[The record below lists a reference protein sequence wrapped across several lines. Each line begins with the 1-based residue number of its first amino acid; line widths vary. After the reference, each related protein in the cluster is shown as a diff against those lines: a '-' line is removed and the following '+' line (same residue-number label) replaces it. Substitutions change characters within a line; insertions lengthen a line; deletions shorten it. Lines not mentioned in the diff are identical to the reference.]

1 MEAFSFRRMM
11 LFCRLQMVEMYGRNI
26 GRTLRVGAAAV
37 LVICLFSLIF
47 GEEGE
52 SVSVSVAERMMVACS
67 FVASVAFFSD
77 LVACRMM
84 VPASPAEKYVSVFVN
99 SLLLSV
105 MFLALSV
112 LVGSAFFTLLSFFN
126 EPSLTLL
133 YFREGFDASGL
144 VGAMFMLPL
153 IIWVLLYSR
162 SASKRRHSKLVFFG
176 QLAGLVC
183 FLLFP
188 TVLRALGIIDRPSAR
203 IVTACVSLSLMLIFI
218 VQSYRLFR
226 RLEMDVREND

>member
-1 MEAFSFRRMM
+1 MKTFSFRRMK

-47 GEEGE
+47 GEEE
-52 SVSVSVAERMMVACS
+52 SVSVAERMMVVCS

-77 LVACRMM
+77 LVAYRMM
-84 VPASPAEKYVSVFVN
+84 VPASQAEKYVSVFVS

-105 MFLALSV
+105 MFLTLSV
-112 LVGSAFFTLLSFFN
+112 LVGSAFFTLLSLFN

-133 YFREGFDASGL
+133 YFREGCDASGL
-144 VGAMFMLPL
+144 VGALFMLPL
-153 IIWVLLYSR
+153 IIWILLYSR
-162 SASKRRHSKLVFFG
+162 SASKRRYSKLVFFG

-183 FLLFP
+183 FLLLP

-203 IVTACVSLSLMLIFI
+203 IVTVCVSLLLVLIFML
-218 VQSYRLFR
+218 QSYRLFR
-226 RLEMDVREND
+226 KLEMDVKEND

>member
-52 SVSVSVAERMMVACS
+52 SVAERMMVVCS

-77 LVACRMM
+77 LVAYRMM
-84 VPASPAEKYVSVFVN
+84 VPASPAEKYVSVFVS

-162 SASKRRHSKLVFFG
+162 SASKRRHPKLVFFG

>member
-1 MEAFSFRRMM
+1 MKTFSFRRMM

-47 GEEGE
+47 GEEE
-52 SVSVSVAERMMVACS
+52 SVSVAERMMVVCS

-77 LVACRMM
+77 LVAYRMM
-84 VPASPAEKYVSVFVN
+84 VPASQAEKYVSVFVS

-105 MFLALSV
+105 MFLTLSV
-112 LVGSAFFTLLSFFN
+112 LVGSAFFTLLSLFN

-133 YFREGFDASGL
+133 YFREGCDASGL
-144 VGAMFMLPL
+144 VGALFMLPL
-153 IIWVLLYSR
+153 IIWILLYSR
-162 SASKRRHSKLVFFG
+162 SASKRRYSKLVFFG

-183 FLLFP
+183 FLLLP

-203 IVTACVSLSLMLIFI
+203 IVTVCVSLLLVLIFML
-218 VQSYRLFR
+218 QSYRLFR
-226 RLEMDVREND
+226 KLEMDVKEND

>member
-52 SVSVSVAERMMVACS
+52 SVAERMMVACS

-77 LVACRMM
+77 LVAYRMM

-112 LVGSAFFTLLSFFN
+112 LVGSAFFTLLSFFG

-203 IVTACVSLSLMLIFI
+203 IVTACVSLLLMLIFI

>member
-52 SVSVSVAERMMVACS
+52 SVSVAERMMVACS

-77 LVACRMM
+77 LVAYRMM
-84 VPASPAEKYVSVFVN
+84 VPASPAEKYVSVFVS

-144 VGAMFMLPL
+144 VGGDVHAAADNMG
-153 IIWVLLYSR
+153 
-162 SASKRRHSKLVFFG
+162 SAVFQERFEA
-176 QLAGLVC
+176 QAFQAGLLRPARRSR
-183 FLLFP
+183 LLP
-188 TVLRALGIIDRPSAR
+188 AVPDGPEGSRDNRQAVGAHRDRVRLPAADAD
-203 IVTACVSLSLMLIFI
+203 IHCAV
-218 VQSYRLFR
+218 VQAVQ
-226 RLEMDVREND
+226 EA

>member
-1 MEAFSFRRMM
+1 MKTFSFRRMK

-47 GEEGE
+47 GEEE
-52 SVSVSVAERMMVACS
+52 SVSVAERMMVVCS

-77 LVACRMM
+77 LVAYRMM
-84 VPASPAEKYVSVFVN
+84 VPASQAEKYVSVFVS

-105 MFLALSV
+105 MFLTLSV
-112 LVGSAFFTLLSFFN
+112 LVGSAFFTLLSLFN

-133 YFREGFDASGL
+133 YFREGCDASGL
-144 VGAMFMLPL
+144 VCALFMLPL
-153 IIWVLLYSR
+153 IIWILLYFR
-162 SASKRRHSKLVFFG
+162 SASKRRYPKLVFFG

-183 FLLFP
+183 FLLLP

-203 IVTACVSLSLMLIFI
+203 IVTVCVSLLLVLIFML
-218 VQSYRLFR
+218 QSYRLFR
-226 RLEMDVREND
+226 KLEMDVKEND

>member
-52 SVSVSVAERMMVACS
+52 SVAERMMVACS

-188 TVLRALGIIDRPSAR
+188 TVLRVLGIIDRPSAR

>member
-1 MEAFSFRRMM
+1 MKTFSFRRMM

-52 SVSVSVAERMMVACS
+52 SVAERMMVVCS

-77 LVACRMM
+77 LVAYRMM
-84 VPASPAEKYVSVFVN
+84 VPASPAEKYVSVFVS

-112 LVGSAFFTLLSFFN
+112 LVGSAFFTLLSFFS

-133 YFREGFDASGL
+133 YFREGYDASGL
-144 VGAMFMLPL
+144 VGALILLPL
-153 IIWVLLYSR
+153 IIWILLYFRSR
-162 SASKRRHSKLVFFG
+162 PKLRHPKLVFFG

-183 FLLFP
+183 FMLFP
-188 TVLRALGIIDRPSAR
+188 TVLRALGIMDKASAR
-203 IVTACVSLSLMLIFI
+203 IATACVSLLLVLFFMI
-218 VQSYRLFR
+218 QSYRLFR
-226 RLEMDVREND
+226 KLEMDVKEND

>member
-52 SVSVSVAERMMVACS
+52 SVAERMMVACS

-77 LVACRMM
+77 LVAYRMM

-133 YFREGFDASGL
+133 YFREGFDASGFVSAL
-144 VGAMFMLPL
+144 FMLPL
-153 IIWVLLYSR
+153 IIWILLYSR
-162 SASKRRHSKLVFFG
+162 SASKRRHPKLVFFG

-183 FLLFP
+183 FLLLP
-188 TVLRALGIIDRPSAR
+188 TVLGVLGIIDRPSAR
-203 IVTACVSLSLMLIFI
+203 IVTACVSLLLMLIFI

-226 RLEMDVREND
+226 RLEMDVKEND

>member
-1 MEAFSFRRMM
+1 MKTFSFRRMK

-47 GEEGE
+47 GEEE
-52 SVSVSVAERMMVACS
+52 SVSVAERMMVVCS

-77 LVACRMM
+77 LVAYRMM
-84 VPASPAEKYVSVFVN
+84 VPASQAEKYVSVFVS

-105 MFLALSV
+105 MFLTLSV
-112 LVGSAFFTLLSFFN
+112 LVGSAFFTLLSLFN

-144 VGAMFMLPL
+144 VGALFMLPL
-153 IIWVLLYSR
+153 IIWILLYSR
-162 SASKRRHSKLVFFG
+162 SASKRRYSKLVFFG

-183 FLLFP
+183 FLLLP

-203 IVTACVSLSLMLIFI
+203 IVTVCVSLLLVLIFML
-218 VQSYRLFR
+218 QSYRLFR
-226 RLEMDVREND
+226 KLEMDVKEND

>member
-26 GRTLRVGAAAV
+26 GRTLRVDAAAV

-52 SVSVSVAERMMVACS
+52 SVSVAERMMVACS

-77 LVACRMM
+77 LVAYRMM
-84 VPASPAEKYVSVFVN
+84 VPASPAEKYVSVFVS

-133 YFREGFDASGL
+133 YFREGFDASVL

-153 IIWVLLYSR
+153 IIWVLLYFR

-203 IVTACVSLSLMLIFI
+203 IVTACVSLLLMLIFI

>member
-1 MEAFSFRRMM
+1 MKTFSFRRMK

-47 GEEGE
+47 GEEE
-52 SVSVSVAERMMVACS
+52 SVSVAERMMVVCS

-77 LVACRMM
+77 LEAYRMM
-84 VPASPAEKYVSVFVN
+84 VPASQAEKYVSVFVS

-105 MFLALSV
+105 MFLTLSV
-112 LVGSAFFTLLSFFN
+112 LVGSAFFTLLSLFN

-133 YFREGFDASGL
+133 YFREGCDASGL
-144 VGAMFMLPL
+144 VGALFMLPL
-153 IIWVLLYSR
+153 IIWIRLYFR
-162 SASKRRHSKLVFFG
+162 SASKRRYSKLVFFG

-183 FLLFP
+183 FLLLP

-203 IVTACVSLSLMLIFI
+203 IVTVCVSLLLVLIFML
-218 VQSYRLFR
+218 QSYSLFR
-226 RLEMDVREND
+226 KLEMDVKEND

>member
-1 MEAFSFRRMM
+1 MKTFSFRRMK

-47 GEEGE
+47 GEEE
-52 SVSVSVAERMMVACS
+52 SVSVAERMMVVCS

-77 LVACRMM
+77 LVAYRMM
-84 VPASPAEKYVSVFVN
+84 VPASQAEKYVSVFVS

-105 MFLALSV
+105 MFLTLSV
-112 LVGSAFFTLLSFFN
+112 LVGSAFFTLLSLFD

-133 YFREGFDASGL
+133 YFREGWDASGL

-153 IIWVLLYSR
+153 IIWVLLYYR
-162 SASKRRHSKLVFFG
+162 NASKRRYSKLVFFG

-183 FLLFP
+183 FLLLP

-203 IVTACVSLSLMLIFI
+203 IVTVCVSLLLVLIFML
-218 VQSYRLFR
+218 QSYRLFR
-226 RLEMDVREND
+226 KLEMDVKEND

>member
-1 MEAFSFRRMM
+1 MKTFSFRRMK

-47 GEEGE
+47 GEEE
-52 SVSVSVAERMMVACS
+52 SVSVAERMMVVCS

-77 LVACRMM
+77 LVAYRMM
-84 VPASPAEKYVSVFVN
+84 VPASPAEKYVSVFVS

-105 MFLALSV
+105 MFLTLSV
-112 LVGSAFFTLLSFFN
+112 LVGSAFFTLLSLFN

-133 YFREGFDASGL
+133 YFRKGCDASGL
-144 VGAMFMLPL
+144 VGALFMLPL
-153 IIWVLLYSR
+153 IIWILLYSR
-162 SASKRRHSKLVFFG
+162 SASKRRYSKLVFFG

-183 FLLFP
+183 FLLLP

-203 IVTACVSLSLMLIFI
+203 IVTVCVSLLLVLIFML
-218 VQSYRLFR
+218 QSYRLFR
-226 RLEMDVREND
+226 KLEMDVKEND

>member
-52 SVSVSVAERMMVACS
+52 SVSVAERMMVACS

-77 LVACRMM
+77 LVAYRMM
-84 VPASPAEKYVSVFVN
+84 VPASPAEKYVSVLVN

-188 TVLRALGIIDRPSAR
+188 TALRAIGIIDRPSAR
-203 IVTACVSLSLMLIFI
+203 IATTCVSLLLMLIFI

-226 RLEMDVREND
+226 KLEMDVKEND

>member
-1 MEAFSFRRMM
+1 MKTFSFRRMM
-11 LFCRLQMVEMYGRNI
+11 LFSRLQMVEMFGRNI
-26 GRTLRVGAAAV
+26 GRSLRVGSSAI

-52 SVSVSVAERMMVACS
+52 SVSVAERMMVVCS

-77 LVACRMM
+77 LVAYRMM
-84 VPASPAEKYVSVFVN
+84 VPASQAEKYVSVFVS

-105 MFLALSV
+105 MFLALSL

-133 YFREGFDASGL
+133 YFREGNDASGFVSAL
-144 VGAMFMLPL
+144 FMLPL
-153 IIWVLLYSR
+153 IIWILLYSQ
-162 SASKRRHSKLVFFG
+162 SASKRRHPKLVFFG

-183 FLLFP
+183 FMLFP
-188 TVLRALGIIDRPSAR
+188 TVLRALGIIDSPSAR
-203 IVTACVSLSLMLIFI
+203 IVTACVSLLLVLIFM

-226 RLEMDVREND
+226 QLEMEVKEND

>member
-1 MEAFSFRRMM
+1 MKTFSFRRMK

-47 GEEGE
+47 GEEE
-52 SVSVSVAERMMVACS
+52 SVSVAERMMVVCS

-77 LVACRMM
+77 LVAYRMM
-84 VPASPAEKYVSVFVN
+84 VPASQAEKYVSVFVS

-105 MFLALSV
+105 MFLTLSV
-112 LVGSAFFTLLSFFN
+112 LVGSAFFTLLSLFN

-133 YFREGFDASGL
+133 YFREGYDASGL
-144 VGAMFMLPL
+144 VGALFMLPL
-153 IIWVLLYSR
+153 IIWILLYSR
-162 SASKRRHSKLVFFG
+162 SASKRRYSKLVFFG

-183 FLLFP
+183 FLLLP

-203 IVTACVSLSLMLIFI
+203 IVTVCVSLLLVLIFML
-218 VQSYRLFR
+218 QSYRLFR
-226 RLEMDVREND
+226 KLEMDVKEND

>member
-1 MEAFSFRRMM
+1 MKTFSFRRMK

-47 GEEGE
+47 GEEE
-52 SVSVSVAERMMVACS
+52 SVSVAERMMVVCS

-77 LVACRMM
+77 LVAYRMM
-84 VPASPAEKYVSVFVN
+84 VPASQAEKYVSVFVS

-105 MFLALSV
+105 MFLTLSV
-112 LVGSAFFTLLSFFN
+112 LVGSAFFTLLSLFN

-133 YFREGFDASGL
+133 YFREGWDASGL
-144 VGAMFMLPL
+144 VGALFMLPL
-153 IIWVLLYSR
+153 IIWILLYSR
-162 SASKRRHSKLVFFG
+162 SASKRRYSKLVFFG

-183 FLLFP
+183 FLLLP

-203 IVTACVSLSLMLIFI
+203 IVTVCVSLLLVLIFML
-218 VQSYRLFR
+218 QSYRLFR
-226 RLEMDVREND
+226 KLEMDVKEND

>member
-1 MEAFSFRRMM
+1 MKTFSFRRMK

-26 GRTLRVGAAAV
+26 RRTLRVAAAAV

-47 GEEGE
+47 GEEE
-52 SVSVSVAERMMVACS
+52 SVSVAERMMVVCS

-77 LVACRMM
+77 LVAYRMM
-84 VPASPAEKYVSVFVN
+84 VPASQAEKYVSVFVS

-105 MFLALSV
+105 MFLTLSV
-112 LVGSAFFTLLSFFN
+112 LVGSAFFTLLSLFN

-133 YFREGFDASGL
+133 YFREGCDASGL
-144 VGAMFMLPL
+144 VGALFMLPL
-153 IIWVLLYSR
+153 IIWILLYSR
-162 SASKRRHSKLVFFG
+162 SASKRRYSKLVFFG

-183 FLLFP
+183 FLLLP

-203 IVTACVSLSLMLIFI
+203 IVTVCVSLLLVLIFML
-218 VQSYRLFR
+218 QSYRLFR
-226 RLEMDVREND
+226 KLEMDVKEND

>member
-52 SVSVSVAERMMVACS
+52 SVAERMMVVCS

-77 LVACRMM
+77 LVAYRMM
-84 VPASPAEKYVSVFVN
+84 VPASPAEKYVSVFVS

-112 LVGSAFFTLLSFFN
+112 LVGSAFFTLLSFFG

-133 YFREGFDASGL
+133 YFREGYDASGL

-203 IVTACVSLSLMLIFI
+203 IVTACVSLPLMLIFI

>member
-1 MEAFSFRRMM
+1 MKTFSFRRMK

-26 GRTLRVGAAAV
+26 RRTLRVAAAAV

-47 GEEGE
+47 GEEE
-52 SVSVSVAERMMVACS
+52 SVSVAERMMVVCS

-77 LVACRMM
+77 LVAYRMM
-84 VPASPAEKYVSVFVN
+84 VPASQAEKYVSVFVS

-105 MFLALSV
+105 MFLTLSV
-112 LVGSAFFTLLSFFN
+112 LVGSAFFTLLSLFN

-133 YFREGFDASGL
+133 YFREGCDASGL
-144 VGAMFMLPL
+144 VGALFMLPL
-153 IIWVLLYSR
+153 IIWILLYSR
-162 SASKRRHSKLVFFG
+162 SASKRRYSKLVFFG

-183 FLLFP
+183 FLLLP

-203 IVTACVSLSLMLIFI
+203 IVTVCVSLLLVLIFML
-218 VQSYRLFR
+218 QSYRLFR
-226 RLEMDVREND
+226 KLEMDVREND

>member
-1 MEAFSFRRMM
+1 MKTFSFRRMM
-11 LFCRLQMVEMYGRNI
+11 LFCRLQIVAMYGRNI
-26 GRTLRVGAAAV
+26 RRTLRVAAAAV

-52 SVSVSVAERMMVACS
+52 SVSVAERTMVVCS
-67 FVASVAFFSD
+67 FIASVGFFSD
-77 LVACRMM
+77 LVAYRMM

-112 LVGSAFFTLLSFFN
+112 LVGSAFFTLLSFFS

-133 YFREGFDASGL
+133 YFREGYDASGL
-144 VGAMFMLPL
+144 VGALFMLPL
-153 IIWVLLYSR
+153 IIWILLYFRSR
-162 SASKRRHSKLVFFG
+162 SKLRHPKLVFFG

-183 FLLFP
+183 FMLFP
-188 TVLRALGIIDRPSAR
+188 TVLRALGIMDKASAR
-203 IVTACVSLSLMLIFI
+203 IATACVSLLLVLFFMI
-218 VQSYRLFR
+218 QSYRLFR
-226 RLEMDVREND
+226 KLEMDVKEND

>member
-52 SVSVSVAERMMVACS
+52 SVAERMMVACS

-77 LVACRMM
+77 LVAYRMM

-203 IVTACVSLSLMLIFI
+203 IVTACVSLLLMLIFI

>member
-1 MEAFSFRRMM
+1 MKTFSFRRMK

-47 GEEGE
+47 GEEE
-52 SVSVSVAERMMVACS
+52 SVSVAERMMVVCS

-77 LVACRMM
+77 LVAYRMM
-84 VPASPAEKYVSVFVN
+84 VPASQAEKYVSVFVS

-105 MFLALSV
+105 MFLTLSV
-112 LVGSAFFTLLSFFN
+112 LVGSAFFTLLSLFN

-133 YFREGFDASGL
+133 YFREGCDASGL
-144 VGAMFMLPL
+144 VGALFMLPL
-153 IIWVLLYSR
+153 IIWILLYSR
-162 SASKRRHSKLVFFG
+162 SASKRRYSKLVFFG

-183 FLLFP
+183 FLLLP
-188 TVLRALGIIDRPSAR
+188 TVLRALGIMDRPSAR
-203 IVTACVSLSLMLIFI
+203 LATVCVSLLLVLIFML
-218 VQSYRLFR
+218 QSYRLFR
-226 RLEMDVREND
+226 KLEMDVKEND

>member
-1 MEAFSFRRMM
+1 MKTFSFRRMM

-52 SVSVSVAERMMVACS
+52 SVAERMMVVCS

-77 LVACRMM
+77 LVAYRMM
-84 VPASPAEKYVSVFVN
+84 VPASPAEKYVSVFVS

-112 LVGSAFFTLLSFFN
+112 LVGSAFFTLLSFFG

-133 YFREGFDASGL
+133 YFREGYDASGL

>member
-1 MEAFSFRRMM
+1 MKTFSFRRMK

-47 GEEGE
+47 GEEE
-52 SVSVSVAERMMVACS
+52 SVSVAERMMVVCS

-77 LVACRMM
+77 LVAYRMM
-84 VPASPAEKYVSVFVN
+84 VPASQAEKYVSIFVS

-105 MFLALSV
+105 MFLTLSV
-112 LVGSAFFTLLSFFN
+112 LVGSAFFTLLSLFN

-133 YFREGFDASGL
+133 YFREGCDTSGL
-144 VGAMFMLPL
+144 VGALFMLPL
-153 IIWVLLYSR
+153 IIWILLYSR
-162 SASKRRHSKLVFFG
+162 SASKRRYSKLVFFG

-183 FLLFP
+183 FLLLP

-203 IVTACVSLSLMLIFI
+203 IVTVCVSLLLVLIFML
-218 VQSYRLFR
+218 QSYRLFR
-226 RLEMDVREND
+226 KLEMDVKEND

>member
-1 MEAFSFRRMM
+1 MKTFSFRRMK

-47 GEEGE
+47 GEEE
-52 SVSVSVAERMMVACS
+52 SVSVAERMMVVCS

-77 LVACRMM
+77 LVAYRMM
-84 VPASPAEKYVSVFVN
+84 VPASHAEKYVSVFVS

-105 MFLALSV
+105 MFLTLSV
-112 LVGSAFFTLLSFFN
+112 LVGSAFFTLLSLFN

-133 YFREGFDASGL
+133 YFREGCDASGL
-144 VGAMFMLPL
+144 VGALFMLPL
-153 IIWVLLYSR
+153 IIWILLYSR
-162 SASKRRHSKLVFFG
+162 SASKRRYSKLVFFG

-183 FLLFP
+183 FLLLP

-203 IVTACVSLSLMLIFI
+203 IVTVCVSLLLVLIFML
-218 VQSYRLFR
+218 QSYRLFR
-226 RLEMDVREND
+226 KLEMDVKEND

>member
-1 MEAFSFRRMM
+1 
-11 LFCRLQMVEMYGRNI
+11 
-26 GRTLRVGAAAV
+26 
-37 LVICLFSLIF
+37 
-47 GEEGE
+47 
-52 SVSVSVAERMMVACS
+52 
-67 FVASVAFFSD
+67 
-77 LVACRMM
+77 
-84 VPASPAEKYVSVFVN
+84 
-99 SLLLSV
+99 
-105 MFLALSV
+105 
-112 LVGSAFFTLLSFFN
+112 
-126 EPSLTLL
+126 
-133 YFREGFDASGL
+133 
-144 VGAMFMLPL
+144 MLPL

-203 IVTACVSLSLMLIFI
+203 IVTACVSLLLMLIFI

>member
-1 MEAFSFRRMM
+1 MKAFSFRRMM

-47 GEEGE
+47 GEEE
-52 SVSVSVAERMMVACS
+52 SVSVAERMMVVCS

-77 LVACRMM
+77 LVAYRMM
-84 VPASPAEKYVSVFVN
+84 VPASQAEKYVSVFVS

-105 MFLALSV
+105 MFLTLSV
-112 LVGSAFFTLLSFFN
+112 LVGSAFFTLLSFFD

-133 YFREGFDASGL
+133 YFRQGADVSGL
-144 VGAMFMLPL
+144 VMALFTLPL
-153 IIWVLLYSR
+153 IIWIQLYFR
-162 SASKRRHSKLVFFG
+162 SASKHRHPKLVFFG

-183 FLLFP
+183 FLLLP
-188 TVLRALGIIDRPSAR
+188 TVLRALGVVDRPSAR
-203 IVTACVSLSLMLIFI
+203 IATACVSLLLMLVFI

-226 RLEMDVREND
+226 KLEMDVREND

>member
-1 MEAFSFRRMM
+1 MKTFSFRRMK

-47 GEEGE
+47 GEEE
-52 SVSVSVAERMMVACS
+52 SVSVAERMMVVCS

-77 LVACRMM
+77 LVAYRMM
-84 VPASPAEKYVSVFVN
+84 VPASQAEKYVSVFVS

-105 MFLALSV
+105 MFLTLSV
-112 LVGSAFFTLLSFFN
+112 LVGSAFFTLLSLFN

-133 YFREGFDASGL
+133 YFREGYDASGL
-144 VGAMFMLPL
+144 VGALFMLPL
-153 IIWVLLYSR
+153 IIWILLYFR
-162 SASKRRHSKLVFFG
+162 SASKRRYSKLVFFG
-176 QLAGLVC
+176 QLAGLVS
-183 FLLFP
+183 FLLLP

-203 IVTACVSLSLMLIFI
+203 IVTVCVSLLLVLIFML
-218 VQSYRLFR
+218 QSYRLFR
-226 RLEMDVREND
+226 KLEMDVKEND

>member
-1 MEAFSFRRMM
+1 MKTFSFRRMK

-47 GEEGE
+47 GEEE
-52 SVSVSVAERMMVACS
+52 SVSVTERMMVVCS
-67 FVASVAFFSD
+67 FVASMAFFSD
-77 LVACRMM
+77 LVAYRMM
-84 VPASPAEKYVSVFVN
+84 VPASQAEKYVSVFVS

-105 MFLALSV
+105 MFLTLSV
-112 LVGSAFFTLLSFFN
+112 LVGSAFFTLLSLFN

-133 YFREGFDASGL
+133 YFREGCDASGL
-144 VGAMFMLPL
+144 VSALFMLPL
-153 IIWVLLYSR
+153 IIWILLYFR
-162 SASKRRHSKLVFFG
+162 SASKRRYSKLVFFG

-183 FLLFP
+183 FLLLP

-203 IVTACVSLSLMLIFI
+203 IVTVCVSLLLVLIFML
-218 VQSYRLFR
+218 QSYRLFR
-226 RLEMDVREND
+226 KLEMDVKEND

>member
-1 MEAFSFRRMM
+1 MKTFSFRRMK

-47 GEEGE
+47 GEEE
-52 SVSVSVAERMMVACS
+52 SVSVAERMMVVCS

-77 LVACRMM
+77 LVAYRMM
-84 VPASPAEKYVSVFVN
+84 VPASQAEKYVSVFVS

-105 MFLALSV
+105 MFLTLSV
-112 LVGSAFFTLLSFFN
+112 LVGSAFFTLLSLFN

-133 YFREGFDASGL
+133 YFREGCDASGL
-144 VGAMFMLPL
+144 VGALFMLPL

-162 SASKRRHSKLVFFG
+162 NASKRRYSKLVFFG

-183 FLLFP
+183 FLLLP

-203 IVTACVSLSLMLIFI
+203 IVTVCVSLLLVLIFML
-218 VQSYRLFR
+218 QSYRLFR
-226 RLEMDVREND
+226 KLEMDVKEND